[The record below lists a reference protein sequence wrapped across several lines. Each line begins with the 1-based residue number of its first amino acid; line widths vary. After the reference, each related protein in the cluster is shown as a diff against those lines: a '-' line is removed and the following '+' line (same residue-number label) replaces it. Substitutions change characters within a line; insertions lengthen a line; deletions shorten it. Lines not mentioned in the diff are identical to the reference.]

1 MALAASRPGSPTL
14 LAWEHP
20 WRRRYPRPAGRSL
33 SVVTVPAYAALSW
46 NGVVG
51 SFLLLP
57 DAAMIPLRLQRATL
71 VHLLMLRRARE
82 GHVPPLLI
90 ATTDRERMRAWER
103 LLHDLVRAHREAPLA
118 SRIVRWGDLSRGLTD
133 LPVQADEQARD
144 NLVRSVPLPP
154 LHPRRPGSPL
164 PRVVG
169 DELAIPARSAT
180 ESLGRTAL
188 VVTPTDYRLL
198 EVVGFHPYL
207 TANQLSDVLG
217 SGTAPVRQRLN
228 RLLELSLIRH
238 PGVEEVG
245 DATLQE
251 SPELTTRGLTL
262 VAAHLGLSLAV
273 AVRELGLAG
282 GGPNE
287 SFGSRRK
294 LLRTLAHT
302 QGADNIFVRLY
313 RQARARA
320 AAGWD
325 EAMVEWQNS
334 AACSRRHLRP
344 DGYGVYRCGTGYEGF
359 FLEYDRG
366 SMNARDYFEKF
377 GAYYRYG
384 VTGRFEKDYNT
395 YPTILVVTSD
405 NAAEERISRVAR
417 AAAVGQQGKL
427 PLLLTCQW
435 RIDSAANPYDLLG
448 TIWASPHSEF
458 DQRRYWLPP
467 CSNVRSAPF
476 MLCGGPE
483 PHSVLA

>member
-1 MALAASRPGSPTL
+1 
-14 LAWEHP
+14 
-20 WRRRYPRPAGRSL
+20 
-33 SVVTVPAYAALSW
+33 
-46 NGVVG
+46 
-51 SFLLLP
+51 
-57 DAAMIPLRLQRATL
+57 
-71 VHLLMLRRARE
+71 
-82 GHVPPLLI
+82 
-90 ATTDRERMRAWER
+90 
-103 LLHDLVRAHREAPLA
+103 
-118 SRIVRWGDLSRGLTD
+118 
-133 LPVQADEQARD
+133 
-144 NLVRSVPLPP
+144 
-154 LHPRRPGSPL
+154 
-164 PRVVG
+164 
-169 DELAIPARSAT
+169 
-180 ESLGRTAL
+180 
-188 VVTPTDYRLL
+188 
-198 EVVGFHPYL
+198 
-207 TANQLSDVLG
+207 
-217 SGTAPVRQRLN
+217 
-228 RLLELSLIRH
+228 
-238 PGVEEVG
+238 
-245 DATLQE
+245 
-251 SPELTTRGLTL
+251 
-262 VAAHLGLSLAV
+262 
-273 AVRELGLAG
+273 
-282 GGPNE
+282 
-287 SFGSRRK
+287 
-294 LLRTLAHT
+294 
-302 QGADNIFVRLY
+302 
-313 RQARARA
+313 
-320 AAGWD
+320 
-325 EAMVEWQNS
+325 MVEWQNS